1 MRVDGP
7 STSVVGFSNYTQKI
21 AADSVNPDLVGANK
35 SSQSSSQ
42 FRAQSQDAV
51 LEQSL
56 SNRESYANDVVE
68 VRAQAIEASQQ
79 SRTTSEAAEQTRSSF
94 EVPAYEKGSIIDT
107 FA

>member
-7 STSVVGFSNYTQKI
+7 STPVVGFSNYTQKI
-21 AADSVNPDLVGANK
+21 AADAVNPDLVSANK
-35 SSQSSSQ
+35 SAQSSTQ

-56 SNRESYANDVVE
+56 KNRESYANDVVE
-68 VRAQAIEASQQ
+68 VRAQAIELSQQ
-79 SRTTSEAAEQTRSSF
+79 SKASSEAAEQARSSF

>member
-1 MRVDGP
+1 MRVGGP

-21 AADSVNPDLVGANK
+21 AADSVNPDLVAA
-35 SSQSSSQ
+35 SQTSQSSNQ
-42 FRAQSQDAV
+42 YRAQSQDAV

-56 SNRESYANDVVE
+56 KNRESYASDVVE
-68 VRAQAIEASQQ
+68 VRAEAIEFSQQ
-79 SRTTSEAAEQTRSSF
+79 SRASAEAAEQTRSSF